1 MMPEKKR
8 NLAQARQEQL
18 AQIQKHLEGLTPE
31 DLHTEYETF
40 FLTAEEDSFDLDVLD
55 LYLAQLDKVAPLEDE
70 TSTEESLAAFKE
82 KHAVLLEDLE
92 TKEPTPKRYRP
103 ARFVILAAAVVAIV
117 GLMIAQVSGWNWIGY
132 VARWTNE
139 TFGFTTRDHD
149 AVTQWDPE
157 YDELRAVL
165 RENGVPETLVPKY
178 LPDGYEMDLLE
189 IDPNGNWFYAAFRNG
204 DAVINVRISRPRAY
218 NSTQV
223 EKNFSDPEL
232 YPMGSIEHFIMTNM
246 DTNEYTAS
254 WKNFG
259 YECAICGV
267 GNLSDLEAMID
278 SLYTETEQ

>member
-1 MMPEKKR
+1 MMPEKQRK
-8 NLAQARQEQL
+8 L
-18 AQIQKHLEGLTPE
+18 AQIQKHLEALTPE

-40 FLTAEEDSFDLDVLD
+40 FLTAEEDSFDLDVLN
-55 LYLAQLDKVAPLEDE
+55 LYLEQLDKVAPLEDE

-92 TKEPTPKRYRP
+92 TKKPTPKRYRP
-103 ARFVILAAAVVAIV
+103 ARFVVLAATVAVIM

-178 LPDGYEMDLLE
+178 LPDEYEAEGLKVDPEGAWYVASFTDGENNVLIK
-189 IDPNGNWFYAAFRNG
+189 IDIPNLDTSNQ
-204 DAVINVRISRPRAY
+204 I
-218 NSTQV
+218 
-223 EKNFSDPEL
+223 EKNLSEPTIYL
-232 YPMGSIEHFIMTNM
+232 AGGIEHYIMSNM
-246 DTNEYTAS
+246 DTMRYTAS
-254 WKNFG
+254 WKNQE
-259 YECAICGV
+259 YECIIYGV
-267 GNLSDLEAMID
+267 ENMSDIEKMID
-278 SLYTETEQ
+278 SVYTEVNS

>member
-1 MMPEKKR
+1 MPEKQRK
-8 NLAQARQEQL
+8 L
-18 AQIQKHLEGLTPE
+18 AQIQKHLEALTPE

-40 FLTAEEDSFDLDVLD
+40 FLTAEEDSFDLDVLN
-55 LYLAQLDKVAPLEDE
+55 LYLEQLDKVAPLEDE

-103 ARFVILAAAVVAIV
+103 ARFVVLAAAVVVIM

-178 LPDGYEMDLLE
+178 LPDGYESALME
-189 IDPNGNWFYAAFRNG
+189 IDPNGDWFVAAFSDGENTIQIKL
-204 DAVINVRISRPRAY
+204 DVPY
-218 NSTQV
+218 LDNSNLI
-223 EKNFSDPEL
+223 EKNLSEPTVYL
-232 YPMGSIEHFIMTNM
+232 VGGVEHYIMTNM
-246 DTNEYTAS
+246 DTMKHTAS
-254 WKNFG
+254 WKNQG
-259 YECAICGV
+259 YECIIYGV
-267 GNLSDLEAMID
+267 ENMNDIEKMID
-278 SLYTETEQ
+278 SVYTEVNS

>member
-1 MMPEKKR
+1 MMPEKQRK
-8 NLAQARQEQL
+8 L

-40 FLTAEEDSFDLDVLD
+40 FLTAEEDSFDLDVLN
-55 LYLAQLDKVAPLEDE
+55 LYLEQLDKVAPLEDE

-92 TKEPTPKRYRP
+92 TKKPTPKRYRP
-103 ARFVILAAAVVAIV
+103 VRFVVLAATVAVIM

-178 LPDGYEMDLLE
+178 LPDEYEAVWLDVDPE
-189 IDPNGNWFYAAFRNG
+189 GNCYVSSFTNGTCTIQVKID
-204 DAVINVRISRPRAY
+204 ISQPD
-218 NSTQV
+218 NSNQI
-223 EKNFSDPEL
+223 EKNMSEPIVYL
-232 YPMGSIEHFIMTNM
+232 VGGIEHYIMTNM
-246 DTNEYTAS
+246 DTSCYVAS
-254 WKNFG
+254 WKNDV
-259 YECAICGV
+259 YECVIIGV
-267 GNLSDLEAMID
+267 PSEEMIINMLDSIYAEA
-278 SLYTETEQ
+278 T

>member
-1 MMPEKKR
+1 MMPEKQRK
-8 NLAQARQEQL
+8 L

-92 TKEPTPKRYRP
+92 TKEPTPKRRRP
-103 ARFVILAAAVVAIV
+103 ARFVVLAAAVVAIV

-132 VARWTNE
+132 VARWTDE

-178 LPDGYEMDLLE
+178 LPDGYEMVELK
-189 IDPNGNWFYAAFRNG
+189 IDSQGNWYYAMFGNG
-204 DAVINVRISRPRAY
+204 AAVIQIGISQPRAY
-218 NSTQV
+218 NNSQV
-223 EKNFSDPEL
+223 EKNLSSPTV
-232 YPMGSIEHFIMTNM
+232 YPAGGIEHFIMTNQ
-246 DTNEYTAS
+246 DTTEYTVS
-254 WKNFG
+254 WKNQG

-267 GNLSDLEAMID
+267 GNLSDLETMID
-278 SLYTETEQ
+278 SLYTEIE